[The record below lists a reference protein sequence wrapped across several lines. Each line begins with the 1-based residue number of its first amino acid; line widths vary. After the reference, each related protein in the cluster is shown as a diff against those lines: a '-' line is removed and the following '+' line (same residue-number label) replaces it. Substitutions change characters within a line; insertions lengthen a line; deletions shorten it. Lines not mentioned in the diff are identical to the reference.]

1 MTLRPLLLSLA
12 LAAAPLVA
20 LAEPVRILAFG
31 DSLTEGYGLAP
42 EVGLVP
48 QLQHWLDAR
57 GHDALILNG
66 GGSGDTTADGA
77 ARIDATIRRG
87 EPDAV
92 IVELGGNDLLSGV
105 SPRRAERNLDVILTR
120 IGDRN
125 LPTLLVGIAGR
136 ERDEAR
142 GRAWAEIWPRLARK
156 HGALLLENLYGPFFS
171 LPEHELGR
179 VLQPDQVHASEA
191 GVAMIVEALGPRVE
205 ALIAETEARKL
216 IAAGG

>member
-12 LAAAPLVA
+12 LAAAPFGAV
-20 LAEPVRILAFG
+20 AEPMRILAFG

-57 GHDALILNG
+57 GYDVLVLNG
-66 GGSGDTTADGA
+66 GASGDTTADGA

-87 EPDAV
+87 QPDAV

-105 SPRRAERNLDVILTR
+105 SPRRAERNLDVILSR

-125 LPTLLVGIAGR
+125 LPALLVGIAGR
-136 ERDEAR
+136 ERDEAQ

-156 HGALLLENLYGPFFS
+156 HRALLLENLYEPFFT
-171 LPEHELGR
+171 LPERELAT

-191 GVAMIVEALGPRVE
+191 GVALIVEALGPSVE
-205 ALIAETEARKL
+205 ALIAETEARKPV
-216 IAAGG
+216 AAGG